1 MPANAQTLR
10 QIIDSGEFIVAPGV
24 FEMISA
30 RVADQMGFKALY
42 MTGYGATASY
52 LGLPDA
58 GIATY
63 SEMVD
68 CAGRIAR
75 GTSTPLIADA
85 DTGYGGLLNVHRTI
99 QGYEA
104 AGVQGIQIEDQVTP
118 KKCGHTLGREVVPL
132 AEMVQ
137 KIQVACD
144 ARSKEDTL
152 IIARTDSRTEHG
164 LDEALRRGEAFAK
177 AGADVVFIE
186 SPESEEELQKVGAT
200 IDAPLLANMVPNG
213 RTPII
218 PSETLKAWGFNIA
231 IYPSA
236 GFSAVAETLRQAY
249 THLSVKGT
257 TLGTEVQTYE
267 DGNRSMHELM
277 GFQDVWDFEKKW
289 DLRDPDAPGA

>member
-1 MPANAQTLR
+1 MSANVQTLR

-42 MTGYGATASY
+42 MTVYGATASY

-118 KKCGHTLGREVVPL
+118 KK
-132 AEMVQ
+132 
-137 KIQVACD
+137 
-144 ARSKEDTL
+144 
-152 IIARTDSRTEHG
+152 
-164 LDEALRRGEAFAK
+164 
-177 AGADVVFIE
+177 
-186 SPESEEELQKVGAT
+186 
-200 IDAPLLANMVPNG
+200 
-213 RTPII
+213 
-218 PSETLKAWGFNIA
+218 
-231 IYPSA
+231 
-236 GFSAVAETLRQAY
+236 
-249 THLSVKGT
+249 
-257 TLGTEVQTYE
+257 
-267 DGNRSMHELM
+267 
-277 GFQDVWDFEKKW
+277 
-289 DLRDPDAPGA
+289 